1 MKYNV
6 YAYEADK
13 MIGLLNTNDYESDQ
27 FADAMRK
34 FEKDNKVVD
43 AQFDIFN
50 AVTNEWV
57 STIAT
62 FQGKRQIKSPT

>member
-6 YAYEADK
+6 YAYKADK
-13 MIGLLNTNDYESDQ
+13 MIGLLNTDDYESDQ

-57 STIAT
+57 STIAS
-62 FQGKRQIKSPT
+62 FRGKRQI